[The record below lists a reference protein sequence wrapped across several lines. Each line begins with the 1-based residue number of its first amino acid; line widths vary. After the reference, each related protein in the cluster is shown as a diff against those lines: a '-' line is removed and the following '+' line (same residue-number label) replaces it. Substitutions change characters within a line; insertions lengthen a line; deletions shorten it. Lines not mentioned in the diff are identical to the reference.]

1 MTLLYIGFGL
11 NVEIVTLLYIGF
23 GLNVEIMT
31 FNCIL
36 VLV

>member
-1 MTLLYIGFGL
+1 M
-11 NVEIVTLLYIGF
+11 TLLYIGF